1 MNISKILC
9 CVNLAEDCTPIANYT
24 RKLALNMGA
33 DILVLY
39 VAPTLRQYAG
49 FHVQPKTIGHFV
61 EEISSAAQEMMDKF
75 VAENFEGVN
84 AQGRIVVG
92 YASEVIL
99 DVSVAD
105 HCDLIVMCTHGRTGL
120 DRILFGSVA
129 EKVVQK
135 STVPVLSLRPEDL
148 QRYIEKG

>member
-9 CVNLAEDCTPIANYT
+9 CVNLAEDSSLIANYT
-24 RKLALNMGA
+24 RKMAISMGA
-33 DILVLY
+33 EVLCLY
-39 VAPTLRQYAG
+39 VAPTLRQYTG
-49 FHVQPKTIGHFV
+49 FHVQPQTIGHFV
-61 EEISSAAQEMMDKF
+61 EEITSAAQQKMDNF
-75 VAENFEGVN
+75 IAENFDGVKAEGKVE
-84 AQGRIVVG
+84 VG

-99 DVSVAD
+99 DLSEKE

-135 STVPVLSLRPEDL
+135 SVVPVLSLRPEDL
-148 QRYIEKG
+148 ERYAEKD